1 MPTEPSPQLTAEQY
15 RLVENHSGL
24 AVHIAVAFWKRA
36 PTLFDRDE
44 LVSVAYQGLV
54 SAAIRFDPTRRPDPP
69 DAAYDPLLAFAPF
82 ARTRITGA
90 VQDWLRS
97 EDHVPRR
104 QRKIYRDIQRLG
116 PGKSPLETA
125 ALLGLDP
132 RKVQAVRHAVE
143 NPPVSLDTYAT
154 TEAETYST
162 LAEASRAVADGP
174 DSEMMTR
181 LVQLEVCRVFESM
194 GSVAKSVMALRYY
207 MGLDFVSIASE
218 LGISPSKV
226 RAVHQEAVADVHSAM
241 IRVVRH

>member
-1 MPTEPSPQLTAEQY
+1 MPADPPQQLTAAQY

-36 PTLFDRDE
+36 PTLFDREE

-54 SAAIRFDPTRRPDPP
+54 SAALRFDTNRRPVPH

-90 VQDWLRS
+90 IQDWLRS

-104 QRKIYRDIQRLG
+104 QRKIYQDIKLLG
-116 PGKSPLETA
+116 AGMSSPETA

-132 RKVQAVRHAVE
+132 RKVRAVRFAVE
-143 NPPVSLDTYAT
+143 NPPVSLDTYST

-162 LAEASRAVADGP
+162 VAEASRTVADGP
-174 DSEMMTR
+174 ESEMMTR
-181 LVQLEVCRVFESM
+181 LVQQEVCRVFESLS
-194 GSVAKSVMALRYY
+194 SVAKSVMALRYY
-207 MGLDFVSIASE
+207 MGLDFTSIASE
-218 LGISPSKV
+218 LGISPSKA
-226 RAVHQEAVADVHSAM
+226 RAIHQEAVADVHTAM